1 MVRLLRR
8 VWRDQRGQSLVERAL
23 VLPLLLLLLAGIVD
37 LGRAFYSH
45 IAITNAAREGARR
58 ASRYPRP
65 VDGTGYAFVKQ
76 AVLDECQ
83 AAGIVLTMD
92 DVAIT
97 TGAGGTEPGFPI
109 TVTVDYTVATILGSI
124 VGYEYLPM
132 SAATSMVIF
141 GTG

>member
-1 MVRLLRR
+1 M
-8 VWRDQRGQSLVERAL
+8 AL

-58 ASRYPRP
+58 ASRFPRP
-65 VDGTGYAFVKQ
+65 VDGGYDFVKQ

-83 AAGIVLTMD
+83 AAGVALTMD
-92 DVAIT
+92 DIAIT
-97 TGAGGTEPGFPI
+97 TGAGGTESGFPI

-132 SAATSMVIF
+132 RAVISMVIF
-141 GTG
+141 GTV